1 MRADI
6 FRRQHA
12 RQRSNLELVNISK
25 SYGSMVAVRDLSF
38 VAQGGEFVTLLGP
51 SGSGKTTTLSMIA
64 GFVTPDAGRILIAG
78 NRIDHLPPESRDI
91 GVVFQHY
98 ALFPHMTVAE
108 NIAFPLRMR
117 ALPAAEIADKVRLL
131 IDAVQLGRFAERFP
145 AQLSGGQQQRVA
157 LARALVF
164 DPPILL
170 LDEPLGALDKNLRED
185 MQFEIKRIHRD
196 TGMTMIYVTHDQ
208 DEALSLSDRI
218 AVMNEGEIVQSGTP
232 GELYWNPET
241 EFVARFIGESN
252 FIEAAVEQADGRS
265 CALNVLGRTVPFS
278 ASARKLAAGQKINL
292 MLRPEHIKLCP
303 EHDAIASGI
312 VEESLFFGNRRKLRI
327 AATTGAQL
335 LASVVCRQSDMEAAV
350 GSTVHLRWDD
360 ADVRLFDPS

>member
-12 RQRSNLELVNISK
+12 RQRSSLELAGISK
-25 SYGSMVAVRDLSF
+25 SYGSMIAVRDLSLM
-38 VAQGGEFVTLLGP
+38 VEGGEFVTLLGP

-64 GFVTPDAGRILIAG
+64 GFITPDAGRIMIAG
-78 NRIDHLPPESRDI
+78 NRIDHLPPERRDV

-117 ALPAAEIADKVRLL
+117 SLPAAEIDDKVRLS
-131 IDAVQLGRFAERFP
+131 IGAVQLERFADRFP

-164 DPPILL
+164 DPPVIL

-196 TGMTMIYVTHDQ
+196 SGMTMIYVTHDQ

-218 AVMNEGEIVQSGTP
+218 AVMNDGRIVQFGSP
-232 GELYWNPET
+232 GELYWDPES

-252 FIEAAVEQADGRS
+252 FIEATVERADARSCKLGLLGRS
-265 CALNVLGRTVPFS
+265 VAFT
-278 ASARKLAAGQKINL
+278 ARARSLAAGQRINL
-292 MLRPEHIKLCP
+292 MMRPEHIKLCD
-303 EHDAIASGI
+303 EAHGVVSGV
-312 VEESLFFGNRRKLRI
+312 VEEALFFGNRRKLRI
-327 AATTGAQL
+327 ATTSGAQL
-335 LASVVCRQSDMEAAV
+335 LVSVACRQSDLETTV
-350 GSTVHLRWDD
+350 GSTVHLNWDD
-360 ADVRLFDPS
+360 GDVRLFDPS